1 MQLINV
7 SFIHHLENL
16 SLFILFD
23 VVINSSKQVMI
34 QNSLL
39 LAVETY
45 FDQFYS
51 SDYDVKRLFDRKLS
65 KKDYN

>member
-1 MQLINV
+1 M

-45 FDQFYS
+45 FDQF
-51 SDYDVKRLFDRKLS
+51 
-65 KKDYN
+65 